1 MSLITEH
8 DVLDQKLRA
17 QAKSWKS
24 RAENTLILLNTAKDT
39 IARLRALNA
48 RLVED
53 AERLAFWAREFY
65 ARHELEDNN
74 TDMEIVADVSS
85 HRALMAEIN
94 EPNCTMEDK

>member
-1 MSLITEH
+1 MSK
-8 DVLDQKLRA
+8 KLRGLLYRHFRQPHWEGCADVHWDCRIA
-17 QAKSWKS
+17 QLE
-24 RAENTLILLNTAKDT
+24 AEL
-39 IARLRALNA
+39 ARLRALNA